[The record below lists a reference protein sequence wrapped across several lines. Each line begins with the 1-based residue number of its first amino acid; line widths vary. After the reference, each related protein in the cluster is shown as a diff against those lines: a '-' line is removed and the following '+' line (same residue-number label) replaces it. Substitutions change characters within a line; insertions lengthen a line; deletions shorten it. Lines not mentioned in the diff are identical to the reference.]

1 MNFYRI
7 GENILGN
14 LVTVGIL
21 VGFATLLTIDV
32 KRELFFNGT
41 TKTTYKIN
49 LF

>member
-7 GENILGN
+7 SENIIAN
-14 LVTVGIL
+14 IVTVGLL
-21 VGFATLLTIDV
+21 VGVATFISIDI